1 MFPVLA
7 NLVESEPVGLG
18 AIYVAPIKALLNNQA
33 QRLGMYTEMV
43 GLRRFLWHGD
53 VTPAQK
59 SRFLKEPATLL
70 MTTPESLEVML
81 LSSKVPHQKL
91 FEDLRFVV
99 IDEVHAIAGTD
110 RGAHLMSVLERTNKF
125 NKNDLQRIGLSATVG
140 NPEEILYWLKG
151 SSQREGAVIDPPKP
165 PTAKDIKI
173 LYTPSVPETAQAAGK
188 LGRGKKSLFFCQSRS
203 LTEDVAAKLRGYDFD
218 VFVHHSSVSL
228 EERQAAESRF
238 HSGGNAVIA
247 CTSTLELGIDV
258 GDLDLV
264 LQVDAPSTVS
274 SFLQRMGRTG
284 RREGTRANTTFFC
297 QEPAIILQAT
307 ALVELVKNKWV
318 ENVRVNPRSWPVLV
332 HQIMAMTLQ
341 FGAVA
346 RETIWD
352 QLHVVPDFRGIDR
365 TEFDQLIEH
374 LLAHDYLFQ
383 SGGLLSLGD
392 HAERVYGRK
401 NFMEMYAVFSSPQL
415 YAVRTDAGREIGSL
429 EQSFVDNL
437 VGEMSTFLLGGRA
450 WLAKHIDHSDRV
462 IVVVDAP
469 RGKKP
474 QWGGYIPQ
482 FLGYKLCQKM
492 AEILAGEEM
501 PGYLTPA
508 AKESLTTQ
516 RAEFGHVLRQGK
528 WFFQMLEDDL
538 LMWNFAGGAANQT
551 LKYGLEL
558 LLPSLTVSADNFRL
572 KARLGDET
580 VASVQAALRRLGD
593 MRVWADLEPRL
604 LESMP
609 NYRLSK
615 LQGALPDRYSLEV
628 VKEYLIDIPGACW
641 MAQLSGMPPVPSDDT
656 PDLELEYFALTFDG
670 YRYFEERGEDPF
682 SNEDFV
688 PETRDELRALLF
700 MIQRGHRHG
709 GSPTLPRKFYEV
721 LARLRRLANDGVR
734 IRST

>member
-1 MFPVLA
+1 LSRPSAFSRFPSRLQEAIASRLSWTSLRPVQEAASHAILDGKNAVVLAPTAGGKTEASIFPVLA
-7 NLVESEPVGLG
+7 NLVQHEPLGLG

-33 QRLGMYTEMV
+33 ERLGAYTEMV

-91 FEDLRFVV
+91 FEDLRFVI
-99 IDEVHAIAGTD
+99 IDEVHAIAGSD
-110 RGAHLMSVLERTNKF
+110 RGAHLMSVLERINKF

-140 NPEEILYWLKG
+140 NPEAILDWLTG
-151 SSQREGAVIDPPKP
+151 SSKREGVVVDPPKP
-165 PTAKDIKI
+165 PTAKDIRI

-297 QEPAIILQAT
+297 QEPAIILQAI
-307 ALVELVKNKWV
+307 ALVELVKSKWV

-341 FGAVA
+341 FRAVS
-346 RETIWD
+346 REAIWD

-365 TEFDQLIEH
+365 SEFDQVIDH

-383 SGGLLSLGD
+383 SEGLLSLGD

-437 VGEMSTFLLGGRA
+437 VSEMSTFLLGGRA

-462 IVVVDAP
+462 IVVIDAP

-482 FLGYKLCQKM
+482 FLGHRLCRKM
-492 AEILAGEEM
+492 AEILAGDEV
-501 PGYLTPA
+501 PGYLMPA
-508 AKESLTTQ
+508 AKDCLATQ
-516 RAEFGHVLRQGK
+516 RAEFGHVLRDSA
-528 WFFQMLEDDL
+528 WFFQVLEDDL
-538 LMWNFAGGAANQT
+538 LMWNFAGGAVNQT
-551 LKYGLEL
+551 LKHGLEL
-558 LLPSLTVSADNFRL
+558 LLPSLTVSADNFKL
-572 KARLGDET
+572 KTKLGSETLPAVRGALAKLGDPRIW
-580 VASVQAALRRLGD
+580 S
-593 MRVWADLEPRL
+593 DLEPGL
-604 LESMP
+604 LTCMP

-615 LQGALPDRYSLEV
+615 FQDALPNRASLEV
-628 VKEYLIDIPGACW
+628 VRDYLLDLPKAIK
-641 MAQLSGMPPVPSDDT
+641 MAQLSGMPLQVGRT
-656 PDLELEYFALTFDG
+656 LHDG
-670 YRYFEERGEDPF
+670 NGAG
-682 SNEDFV
+682 
-688 PETRDELRALLF
+688 T
-700 MIQRGHRHG
+700 G
-709 GSPTLPRKFYEV
+709 G
-721 LARLRRLANDGVR
+721 D
-734 IRST
+734 